1 MKTSILSFFAAGAM
15 LLASS
20 TPAIAAHDS
29 IITPEQRIERS
40 AQELAAES
48 IELATQEVKKLAKN
62 QANLELKSMN
72 DSKILSSTAKSSK
85 KVVTA
90 MTMHGNTIIAFNR
103 SKISSIRVSNLS
115 KNSVKVFSF
124 RVGDYHSHYYWY
136 IHKPPTKI

>member
-48 IELATQEVKKLAKN
+48 IELATQEVKKARQN
-62 QANLELKSMN
+62 QTNLELKSMN

-124 RVGDYHSHYYWY
+124 SCR
-136 IHKPPTKI
+136 